1 MCPEAR
7 RLAGGLVW
15 GLGAQEAVKGSGAAG
30 AALEEL
36 WLQHWGGRAAWE
48 VTGPQSLSFLTT
60 EMGAE

>member
-1 MCPEAR
+1 MCPEVR

-15 GLGAQEAVKGSGAAG
+15 GLGAQEAVKGSGAA
-30 AALEEL
+30 LEEL
-36 WLQHWGGRAAWE
+36 WLQHWGGRAVWE